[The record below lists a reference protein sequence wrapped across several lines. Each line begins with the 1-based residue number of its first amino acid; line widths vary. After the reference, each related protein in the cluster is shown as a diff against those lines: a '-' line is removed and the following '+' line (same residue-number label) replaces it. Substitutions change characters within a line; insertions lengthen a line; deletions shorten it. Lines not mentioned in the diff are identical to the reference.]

1 VPIRFCELRHG
12 DISFPLTFKGAAG
25 SAWFRKSNTDYFAVD
40 TSPGIFGVPLAES
53 IRYANVAISLTN
65 EQGESFIYGYVPI
78 VVAKCGVF
86 LKEKGKFVS
95 RFVRHPLTCV
105 LATDVE
111 GIFRLSGSAKR
122 IKDLQVIFNS
132 PDRYGK
138 GLDWTGYTVH
148 DAANILRRYLNQL
161 PEPIVPLNFY
171 DKFRDPIRSHQAQ
184 AVGDTDGQ
192 NNDAG
197 QFDHDAAVKEYQR
210 LITQLPPLNRQL
222 LLYILD
228 LLAVFS
234 SKSDLNRMNSANLSA
249 IFQPGIISHPN
260 HDMSPLEYKLSQD
273 VLIFLVEN
281 QDNFLFGMAG
291 TAVDDDTVKDIQS
304 GPPIHTPRSSIGR
317 SASNASAGADS
328 LRKYGVRRNVSVSSK
343 GSRERGSN
351 GVPSPVPSGSGVPY
365 SSASATGS
373 LGRSNTLP
381 SKKSPGLGS
390 TRFQR
395 HAIDTTTPTSQA
407 VSPMTPLPGSS
418 TPPQT
423 YSAQDPAKKTGSSPA
438 SAIAPEGPTSSQIAH
453 NDGADPSPIVDRSE
467 ATGST
472 SRNLEPLATTAR
484 ERKLTSLF
492 SKSPVVG
499 PSDPGPKD
507 QRPPNKLRK
516 KQKLPDSANES
527 AQSSVN
533 SLHGD
538 TPQNFHTPLISPDL
552 AGYGRPDPLATSNPI
567 VSNTAPTPT
576 TEAHNNQL
584 LAMVAGPDAH
594 GSGHAL
600 RPAGSPELSIRSRSS
615 MADASDFEALDDQN
629 NRSERAEKKR
639 NRWRFSSSAK
649 KGNDSPLM
657 PPPPIGQNPGAR
669 GSNSSI
675 GSSNRARKSFTGDS
689 QQTQSLS
696 TDMTS
701 TGQLSTIVQQ
711 ESSDAAKE
719 SEPEKKGFLGKWKA
733 KISEGRKEREAEKER
748 AKSPPRSEAE
758 FNTSRHSLSAFA
770 HEHLGNRGRSM
781 DKSRED
787 LGLPVTEVPKEE
799 ADKQTLEPSRVP
811 IPTPSAP
818 PTGAHSQQ
826 GS

>member
-1 VPIRFCELRHG
+1 MP
-12 DISFPLTFKGAAG
+12 
-25 SAWFRKSNTDYFAVD
+25 
-40 TSPGIFGVPLAES
+40 
-53 IRYANVAISLTN
+53 
-65 EQGESFIYGYVPI
+65 
-78 VVAKCGVF
+78 
-86 LKEKGKFVS
+86 
-95 RFVRHPLTCV
+95 
-105 LATDVE
+105 ATDVE

-122 IKDLQVIFNS
+122 IKDLQIIFNL

-161 PEPIVPLNFY
+161 PEPIVPLEFY
-171 DKFRDPIRSHQAQ
+171 DRFRDPIRSHRAQ
-184 AVGDTDGQ
+184 AIGAVDGQ
-192 NNDAG
+192 SNDVG
-197 QFDHDAAVKEYQR
+197 NFDHNVAVKEYQR

-291 TAVDDDTVKDIQS
+291 TAVDEDTVKDIQS
-304 GPPIHTPRSSIGR
+304 GGPVHTPTPKSTIGR

-351 GVPSPVPSGSGVPY
+351 GVPSPVPSGSGVPFA
-365 SSASATGS
+365 SASATGS
-373 LGRSNTLP
+373 LGRSTTLP
-381 SKKSPGLGS
+381 SKKSPGLAS

-395 HAIDTTTPTSQA
+395 HPPDTTTPTSPA
-407 VSPMTPLPGSS
+407 VSPMTPLPGFS
-418 TPPQT
+418 TPPQAHL
-423 YSAQDPAKKTGSSPA
+423 SGQASAKKSESSPA
-438 SAIAPEGPTSSQIAH
+438 SANAPEGATTSQIAR
-453 NDGADPSPIVDRSE
+453 NDGAGHSPITERSE
-467 ATGST
+467 TTGST
-472 SRNLEPLATTAR
+472 SKNLEPVAPVTR

-499 PSDPGPKD
+499 PSDLGSKD
-507 QRPPNKLRK
+507 QKLPNKLRK
-516 KQKLPDSANES
+516 KQKIPGSANES

-538 TPQNFHTPLISPDL
+538 AAQNFHTPLVSPDL
-552 AGYGRPDPLATSNPI
+552 AGSGRPDPLAMSNPI
-567 VSNTAPTPT
+567 ISNIAPTPT
-576 TEAHNNQL
+576 TEAHKTQL
-584 LAMVAGPDAH
+584 PAMNTGPDAH
-594 GSGHAL
+594 VTGNGL
-600 RPAGSPELSIRSRSS
+600 RPAGSPEPSIHSRSS
-615 MADASDFEALDDQN
+615 MADASDFEALDDPN
-629 NRSERAEKKR
+629 NRVEKAEKKR
-639 NRWRFSSSAK
+639 KGWRFSASAK

-657 PPPPIGQNPGAR
+657 PPPPIGQNAGAR

-689 QQTQSLS
+689 QQAQSLT
-696 TDMTS
+696 TDMTG

-711 ESSDAAKE
+711 EPSDAAKE
-719 SEPEKKGFLGKWKA
+719 SEPERKSFLGKLKA

-748 AKSPPRSEAE
+748 AKSPPRSEGESNA
-758 FNTSRHSLSAFA
+758 SRNSLSAFA
-770 HEHLGNRGRSM
+770 HEHLANRGRSM

-787 LGLPVTEVPKEE
+787 LVLPVAEVPKED
-799 ADKQTLEPSRVP
+799 ADKQTLEASQVLVPS
-811 IPTPSAP
+811 TLAA
-818 PTGAHSQQ
+818 PTGPHPQQ